1 MPDLPPHDV
10 IVRWILHGDPDSEPS
25 AAESES
31 AADEPIRAEESI
43 ADPGYFPPGVMAWEM
58 LTKHPERYGTWPVTD
73 EAFAAINACLDETDQ
88 KQDTLL
94 RVIGAL
100 RVFADV
106 CRLDRARG
114 WRDRH
119 PNPAAELE
127 AAAAKANELAETVRG
142 FSRETGLALARA
154 VHLDPDQSA
163 AEGPHGWLLAAR
175 SMASKMEALAAR
187 LRSQLPAPSPGPV
200 ADQHVDAL
208 IRQLAACYDDSGSRR
223 RKKAFVEA
231 CVTAIETSPV
241 LLSEAFKLP
250 EMPTGRALER
260 RMPPRARKNHSVPVG

>member
-1 MPDLPPHDV
+1 MPGLPPHDV
-10 IVRWILHGDPDSEPS
+10 VVRWILHGDPDSKPS
-25 AAESES
+25 AAEPEL
-31 AADEPIRAEESI
+31 AADEPISAEESI
-43 ADPGYFPPGVMAWEM
+43 ANPGYFPPGVMAWEM
-58 LTKHPERYGTWPVTD
+58 LTKHPERYGTWPVTED
-73 EAFAAINACLDETDQ
+73 AFAAINACLDETAQ
-88 KQDTLL
+88 KQDILL

-142 FSRETGLALARA
+142 FSRETGQILVRA

-163 AEGPHGWLLAAR
+163 AEGPYGWLLAAR

-208 IRQLAACYDDSGSRR
+208 IRQLAACYDESGSRR
-223 RKKAFVEA
+223 RKRAFVEA
-231 CVTAIETSPV
+231 CMVAIGASPV
-241 LLSEAFKLP
+241 LKLKAFELP
-250 EMPTGRALER
+250 NMPTGRALER
-260 RMPPRARKNHSVPVG
+260 RMPARNRKTRYESMS